1 MLKLLFKASRI
12 AGLTYQTMATSV
24 MIFALAH
31 GVYEHLR
38 GGKRR

>member
-1 MLKLLFKASRI
+1 MLKFLFKANRI
-12 AGLTYQTMATSV
+12 AGLTYQTMDTGV
-24 MIFALAH
+24 MIFALAQ